1 MTAKKSPAPSSSHKA
16 QTKALQSDKNSEKL
30 HNLKTEALTQ
40 NISQLEVEL
49 ASSNTEKD
57 DWKAKSIRYAADLQ
71 NSVRQNGLDLSQAK
85 KNTKK
90 STVLSLVPFLN
101 TLNIAFAYTPQTE
114 DPKVKTFISTL
125 NSSFQKAI
133 SDFQG
138 IGVEILTAQAGDA
151 FNPEFMSILNGDVE
165 TDSHEVKVK
174 QVVSIGLKI
183 DNQLIQPISVI
194 VG

>member
-1 MTAKKSPAPSSSHKA
+1 MTAKKSPAPSSSPKA
-16 QTKALQSDKNSEKL
+16 QTKPQQSDKNSEKL

-49 ASSNTEKD
+49 ASSNKEKD

-71 NSVRQNGLDLSQAK
+71 NSVRQNELDIAQAK

-101 TLNIAFAYTPQTE
+101 TLNIAFAYSPQTE

-125 NSSFQKAI
+125 NSSFHKAI

-151 FNPEFMSILNGDVE
+151 FDPEFMAILNNDVD

>member
-1 MTAKKSPAPSSSHKA
+1 MTAKKTPAPSSSPKA
-16 QTKALQSDKNSEKL
+16 QTKAQQVDKNTEKL
-30 HNLKTEALTQ
+30 QNLKIDTTNQ
-40 NISQLEVEL
+40 KISQLEVEL
-49 ASSNTEKD
+49 ASSNKEID

-71 NSVRQNGLDLSQAK
+71 NSIRQNELDISQAK

-101 TLNIAFAYTPQTE
+101 TLNIAFAYSPETE
-114 DPKVKTFISTL
+114 DPKVKIFISTL
-125 NSSFQKAI
+125 NSSFHKAI

-138 IGVEILTAQAGDA
+138 IGVEILTAQPGDV
-151 FNPEFMSILNGDVE
+151 FNPEFMAILNSDVD
-165 TDSHEVKVK
+165 TDSNEVKVK